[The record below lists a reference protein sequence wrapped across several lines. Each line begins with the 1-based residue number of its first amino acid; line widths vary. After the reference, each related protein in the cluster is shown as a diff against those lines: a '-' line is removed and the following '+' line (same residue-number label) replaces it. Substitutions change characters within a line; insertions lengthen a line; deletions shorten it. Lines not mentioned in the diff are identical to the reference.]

1 MKPLRSTRGFW
12 WEQAKRQK
20 KTRQSGPI
28 ASNIKDAARQGG
40 RAARRGEPRYSN
52 PLIGTL
58 ARAWAYGWN
67 KGHGECSGDDCEQCL
82 VGTAPMAETLDQY
95 LRRVDREGRE

>member
-1 MKPLRSTRGFW
+1 MSAGSRGFW
-12 WEQAKRQK
+12 WEEARRQQKRRQK
-20 KTRQSGPI
+20 GPI

-40 RAARRGEPRYSN
+40 RAARRGEPRYVN

-67 KGHGECSGDDCEQCL
+67 KHHGECAVEDCARCL
-82 VGTAPMAETLDQY
+82 VGTPATTETLGDY
-95 LRRVDREGRE
+95 LRRVDRESRE